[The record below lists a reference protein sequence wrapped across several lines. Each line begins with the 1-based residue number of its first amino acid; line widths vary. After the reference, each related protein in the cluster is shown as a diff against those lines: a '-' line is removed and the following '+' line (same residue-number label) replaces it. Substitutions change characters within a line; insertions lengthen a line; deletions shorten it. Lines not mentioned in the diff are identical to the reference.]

1 MKRRPAI
8 AALAAA
14 TAFALV
20 LTGCGSSNSSS
31 PSGSTKAATPK
42 FNAANGAIFNPSTK
56 KGGTITYA
64 NSGDWDNLDPADTY
78 YGYSWDF
85 IRYYGRSLVMFKP
98 APGDA
103 GTQLVPDLAT
113 SLGVP
118 SDNAKTWT
126 YHIRPGLK
134 YSDGTT
140 ITTKDIKYGVERSLD
155 KTVFPNGPTYF
166 NDFLDLQGYTSPYKD
181 TTPDKL
187 GLKAIDTPD
196 DNTIVFHLKQ
206 SFSDFDYFAM
216 LPATIPVP
224 QKADTGA
231 TYKTH
236 IVSSGPYMFDSY
248 VAGKSFS
255 LKRNPNWSAAS
266 DPNRPALPDNI
277 SVKLHVNPEDI
288 DKQLLNGTLDV
299 DVEGTGVQSDT
310 QAQIVNNPTLKANA
324 DLAPQARLWY
334 TSINGDVAP
343 FNNIDCRKA
352 VELAADHDGFLRG
365 FGGSYGG
372 EIATS
377 MMPPSVPGATK
388 ADPYNFLANKNG
400 DVNAAKAELAKCG
413 QPNGFTT
420 NMAYRAERP
429 KEKAEGEALQQSLAK
444 VGIKVN
450 LKPYPEGD
458 YFKLYA
464 GKPDYAKANDLG
476 LSANGWGADWPDGF
490 GFLSQIVDSRVIRAT
505 GGASNLSVKDP
516 KVDSMLDQALSTT
529 DVGARE
535 KIWGQIDAQVMD
547 DAFVLPGVWASTLL
561 YRPKGLT
568 NVFVN
573 NGLGGYYD
581 YMTLGVST
589 S

>member
-14 TAFALV
+14 AAFALV
-20 LTGCGSSNSSS
+20 LTGCGSSTSPSS
-31 PSGSTKAATPK
+31 SGSTKAATPK
-42 FNAANGAIFNPSTK
+42 FNVANGAIFNPSTK

-118 SDNAKTWT
+118 SDDAKTWT

-266 DPNRPALPDNI
+266 DPNRPALPNNI

-324 DLAPQARLWY
+324 DLAAQARLWY

-352 VELAADHDGFLRG
+352 VELASDHDGFLRG

-372 EIATS
+372 AIATS

-388 ADPYNFLANKNG
+388 AYPYNFLANKNG
-400 DVNAAKAELAKCG
+400 DANAAKAELVKCG

-535 KIWGQIDAQVMD
+535 KIWGQIDAQVME

-561 YRPKGLT
+561 YRPKSLT

-573 NGLGGYYD
+573 EGLGGYYD

>member
-20 LTGCGSSNSSS
+20 LTGCGSSSSS
-31 PSGSTKAATPK
+31 SSSGSTKTSTPK
-42 FNAANGAIFNPSTK
+42 FNAAIGAVFNPSTK

-134 YSDGTT
+134 FSDGTT

-181 TTPDKL
+181 SSPDKL

-196 DNTIVFHLKQ
+196 DNTIVFHLNQ
-206 SFSDFDYFAM
+206 SFSAFDYFAM

-236 IVSSGPYMFDSY
+236 IVSSGPYKFDSY

-255 LKRNPNWSAAS
+255 LSRNPNWDPKS
-266 DPNRPALPDNI
+266 DPNRPALPDKI
-277 SVKLHVNPEDI
+277 DVKLNVNAEDI

-299 DVEGTGVQSDT
+299 AVDATGVQSDT

-324 DLAPQARLWY
+324 DLAPIPRLWY
-334 TSINGDVAP
+334 ASINGTVAP
-343 FNNIDCRKA
+343 FDNIDCRKA
-352 VELAADHDGFLRG
+352 VELASDHDGFLRA
-365 FGGSYGG
+365 FGGAYGG
-372 EIATS
+372 VIATS
-377 MMPPSVPGATK
+377 LMPPSVPGATK

-400 DVNAAKAELAKCG
+400 DVAAAKAELTKCG

-420 NMAYRAERP
+420 NMSYRAERP

-444 VGIKVN
+444 IGIKVN
-450 LKPYPEGD
+450 LKPYPQGD

-464 GKPDYAKANDLG
+464 GKPDFVKANNLG
-476 LSANGWGADWPDGF
+476 LEANGWGADWPDGF

-505 GGASNLSVKDP
+505 GGASNFSVRDP
-516 KVDSMLDQALSTT
+516 AVDSMLDQALQTT

-535 KIWGQIDAQVMD
+535 KIWGQIDSQVMS
-547 DAFVLPGVWASTLL
+547 DAYILPGVWASVLL
-561 YRPKGLT
+561 YRPKTLT

-573 NGLGGYYD
+573 NGFGGYD

>member
-20 LTGCGSSNSSS
+20 LTGCGSSNSSA
-31 PSGSTKAATPK
+31 PSSSTKAATPK
-42 FNAANGAIFNPSTK
+42 FNAANGAVYNPSTK
-56 KGGTITYA
+56 KGGTLTYA

-118 SDNAKTWT
+118 SDDAKTWT

-134 YSDGTT
+134 YSDGTV
-140 ITTKDIKYGVERSLD
+140 ITTKDIKYDVERSLD
-155 KTVFPNGPTYF
+155 KTTFPNGPTYF

-181 TTPDKL
+181 PTPGHL

-196 DNTIVFHLKQ
+196 DNTIVFHLNQ

-216 LPATIPVP
+216 LPSTIPVP
-224 QKADTGA
+224 QKDDTGA

-236 IVSSGPYMFDSY
+236 IVSSGPYMFSSY
-248 VAGKSFS
+248 TAGKSFT
-255 LKRNPNWSAAS
+255 LKRNPYWSAS
-266 DPNRPALPDNI
+266 TDPNRAALPDNI
-277 SVKLHVNPEDI
+277 DVKLNVNAEDI
-288 DKQLLNGTLDV
+288 DKQLLNGSLDV
-299 DVEGTGVQSDT
+299 DVTAGGVQTDT
-310 QAQIVNNPTLKANA
+310 QAQIVSDPSLKANA
-324 DLAPQARLWY
+324 DLAPLARLWY
-334 TSINGDVAP
+334 TSINSDVAP

-352 VELAADHDGFLRG
+352 VELAADHDGFLRA
-365 FGGSYGG
+365 FGGAYGG

-377 MMPPSVPGATK
+377 MMPPSIPGATK

-400 DVNAAKAELAKCG
+400 DVAGAKAELAKCG
-413 QPNGFTT
+413 QPNGFST

-444 VGIKVN
+444 IGIKVN

-464 GKPDYAKANDLG
+464 GKPDYAKANGLG

-505 GGASNLSVKDP
+505 GGNTNMSVKDP
-516 KVDSMLDQALSTT
+516 QVDSLIDKALTTT
-529 DVGARE
+529 DTNARNQ
-535 KIWGQIDAQVMD
+535 IWGQIDGQVMS
-547 DAFVLPGVWASTLL
+547 DAYVLPGVWASVLL
-561 YRPKGLT
+561 YRPKALT

-573 NGLGGYYD
+573 NGFGGYD
-581 YMTLGVST
+581 YMALGVST